1 MGFYELV
8 ACQKTSVSDSLV
20 SGTNEKWPWL
30 IALFSAGCDKL
41 TNWSESTSQLKLTCC
56 WFLRRDTHRCYFSFS
71 KFLPPSSPLYEELDL
86 PRTAEN
92 EAVPCRLCCGF
103 CSVWRADRRQPWN
116 ISKNSRAFHF
126 FALKVFLGIAF
137 WPTSI
142 SICCAFFLLHWL
154 HWRTS
159 QAGWFGFATC
169 WSQVEQEVHPPI
181 SNWWKSMRVMAFL
194 VQLVQ
199 FHSVCVSIGAVCW
212 QNCRVFQVNVVGT
225 AFLLA
230 YHHALVREISA
241 TFSG

>member
-1 MGFYELV
+1 MPKNFSLRFTGEWNKWKMTMIDCLV
-8 ACQKTSVSDSLV
+8 
-20 SGTNEKWPWL
+20 
-30 IALFSAGCDKL
+30 FSRVWQTDKL
-41 TNWSESTSQLKLTCC
+41 EWEYLPAKADLLLVPPERHAPVLFQ
-56 WFLRRDTHRCYFSFS
+56 FLQVFATFFTAVWGAWPSKNRRKRGSPVPVFARFEERIDDNLEISRNTLVLFT
-71 KFLPPSSPLYEELDL
+71 FLPWRSFWALHFGQLPFPS
-86 PRTAEN
+86 
-92 EAVPCRLCCGF
+92 V
-103 CSVWRADRRQPWN
+103 
-116 ISKNSRAFHF
+116 
-126 FALKVFLGIAF
+126 AL
-137 WPTSI
+137 
-142 SICCAFFLLHWL
+142 FFLLHWL